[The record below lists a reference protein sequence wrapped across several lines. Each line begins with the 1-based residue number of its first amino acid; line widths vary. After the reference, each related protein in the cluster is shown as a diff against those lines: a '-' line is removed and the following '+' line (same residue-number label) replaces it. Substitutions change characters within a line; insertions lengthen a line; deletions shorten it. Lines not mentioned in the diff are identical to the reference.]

1 MVDRRIMPGPRRI
14 DNRSLARRVAQE
26 LRGGD
31 VVGLGPGLPT
41 LVSGAVP
48 ERSGIWFL
56 ADSGALG
63 YWDPVAGAAS
73 PAPAPTAT
81 EGAVDSSGRPVALL
95 PGGAVLGLLD
105 AAAMVQGGYV
115 GTAVLQPAQVS
126 STGHFTHWTSEATPG
141 LFSPASAVDW
151 ASGGA
156 RRVIAMMPHGSLE
169 GVPYIVNRSQ
179 LPTDGSVG
187 LIITDAAVIRVIADG
202 LELAELAPGWT
213 VEDVTAI
220 TGAPLVAA
228 PDLKEM
234 TFDVTPE
241 EPPNKVSS
249 GALEAIRDLPD
260 GAAVNM
266 DGFGAPGGMPQY
278 LLLALREHGAKDLTI
293 ISNTAGIARVV
304 DFGTPPGRVAIDHS
318 VLVDNHQ
325 VKMAIASY
333 PVSPRASAPSSFELA
348 FQRGEVDLE
357 VVPQGTLAERLR
369 AGGAGVA
376 AFFTPTGASTLLA
389 EGKETRIIDG
399 KEYVLETALVADFC
413 LIRGHKAD
421 TLGNVVYRGTSRNF
435 NTVMAPAA
443 RITVVE
449 VDEIVEPGVLSPEE
463 IVTPGVYVDRI
474 VKRPAGFSPYE

>member
-1 MVDRRIMPGPRRI
+1 MPGPKRI
-14 DNRSLARRVAQE
+14 DDRFLARRVAQE

-41 LVSGAVP
+41 LLSGAVP

-63 YWDPVAGAAS
+63 YWDPVAGAES

-141 LFSPASAVDW
+141 LFSPASSVDW
-151 ASGGA
+151 ASGA
-156 RRVIAMMPHGSLE
+156 SRVIAMMPHGSLE
-169 GVPYIVNRSQ
+169 GVPYIVSRSQ
-179 LPTDGSVG
+179 LPTDGRVG

-213 VEDVTAI
+213 VEDVAGI

-241 EPPNKVSS
+241 EPPNKVSP
-249 GALEAIRDLPD
+249 GGPEALSDLPD
-260 GAAVNM
+260 GATVNI
-266 DGFGAPGGMPQY
+266 DGFAGTGGMPHY
-278 LLLALREHGAKDLTI
+278 LMVALQEHGAKDLTI
-293 ISNTAGIARVV
+293 IGNTAGVARVV
-304 DFGTPPGRVAIDHS
+304 NFGTPPGRLAIDHS
-318 VLVDNHQ
+318 ILVDNQQ
-325 VKMAIASY
+325 VKKAIASY
-333 PVSPRASAPSSFELA
+333 PVSPRASTPSSFELA

-376 AFFTPTGASTLLA
+376 AFFTPTGAGTLLA
-389 EGKETRIIDG
+389 EGKETRVIDG
-399 KEYVLETALVADFC
+399 KEFVLETALVADFC